1 MEWPRSNRPGGRR
14 GRSPRAVHDAVVRLT
29 MSAICGTDLHM
40 VRGTMPGKQPG
51 TVLGHE
57 GVGVVEVVGSQFC
70 GSRGTLPA
78 AGFGAPSPRCGAHNL
93 TGLRPR
99 PGSRSV
105 RSTSTPNGCASSYRP
120 WPRESAHG
128 TLGRSSGRS
137 PVRHRFQGDRGALD
151 PVPHRRRGVQLVV
164 KVAQRGEHP
173 AGLAG
178 RVGGGGAHL
187 GRAVRKVVLP
197 GQRLFLSLG
206 AGRMRWDESRSSGSP
221 PL

>member
-1 MEWPRSNRPGGRR
+1 MK
-14 GRSPRAVHDAVVRLT
+14 AVVWSGLGQIDLEDVAGARLEQSTDAVVRLT

-99 PGSRSV
+99 LIPAVIAAHLRAPLGDRAAKRTRPDDVGYVILRSGHRGDQLDNTLGCHTASV
-105 RSTSTPNGCASSYRP
+105 RG
-120 WPRESAHG
+120 
-128 TLGRSSGRS
+128 
-137 PVRHRFQGDRGALD
+137 
-151 PVPHRRRGVQLVV
+151 RRGRVLLLMV
-164 KVAQRGEHP
+164 P
-173 AGLAG
+173 A
-178 RVGGGGAHL
+178 
-187 GRAVRKVVLP
+187 
-197 GQRLFLSLG
+197 
-206 AGRMRWDESRSSGSP
+206 
-221 PL
+221 